1 MYELSFSDSQEGRI
15 ENVDELSSRLAKMV
29 EILDVKG
36 DFSLTFVSDGEIR
49 DLNREYRD
57 RDEATDVLTFRLK
70 DDSSFPSFD
79 FMDEE
84 LGDIFISLDAV
95 SRNAE
100 TFSVP
105 LIEELTRVMLHGI
118 LHLLGFDHE
127 SNDFTKE
134 EMLIRQEDILSTLG
148 YKA

>member
-1 MYELSFSDSQEGRI
+1 MYELSFSDIQEGRI
-15 ENVDELSSRLAKMV
+15 ENVDELSSRIAKMA
-29 EILDVKG
+29 ERLDVRG
-36 DFSLTFVSDGEIR
+36 DFSMSFVTDGQIR
-49 DLNREYRD
+49 ELNREYRD
-57 RDEATDVLTFRLK
+57 KDEATDVLTFRLK

-84 LGDIFISLDAV
+84 LGDVFISIDAV

-105 LIEELTRVMLHGI
+105 LTEELTRVMLHGL
-118 LHLLGFDHE
+118 LHLLGYDHE
-127 SNDFTKE
+127 TNDFSTEK
-134 EMLIRQEDILSTLG
+134 MLIKQENILSALG

>member
-29 EILDVKG
+29 ESLDVKG
-36 DFSLTFVSDGEIR
+36 DFSMTFVTDAEIR

-57 RDEATDVLTFRLK
+57 KDEATDVLTFRLK

-84 LGDIFISLDAV
+84 LGDVFISIDAV

-105 LIEELTRVMLHGI
+105 LTEELTRVMLHGL
-118 LHLLGFDHE
+118 LHLLGYDHE
-127 SNDFTKE
+127 TNDFSTE
-134 EMLIRQEDILSTLG
+134 EMLIKQENILSALG
-148 YKA
+148 YQA

>member
-1 MYELSFSDSQEGRI
+1 MYELSFSDIQEGRI

-29 EILDVKG
+29 ESLDVKG
-36 DFSLTFVSDGEIR
+36 DFSRTFVTDAEIR

-57 RDEATDVLTFRLK
+57 KDEATDVLTFRLK

-79 FMDEE
+79 FVDEE
-84 LGDIFISLDAV
+84 LGDVFISIDAV

-105 LIEELTRVMLHGI
+105 LTEELTRVMLHGL
-118 LHLLGFDHE
+118 LHLLGYDHE
-127 SNDFTKE
+127 TNDFSTEK
-134 EMLIRQEDILSTLG
+134 MLIKQENILSALG

>member
-1 MYELSFSDSQEGRI
+1 MYELSFSDIQEGRI

-29 EILDVKG
+29 ESLDVKG
-36 DFSLTFVSDGEIR
+36 DFSMTFVTDAEIR

-57 RDEATDVLTFRLK
+57 KDEATDVLTFRLK

-84 LGDIFISLDAV
+84 LGDVFISIDAV

-105 LIEELTRVMLHGI
+105 LTEELTRVMLHGL
-118 LHLLGFDHE
+118 LHLLGYDHE
-127 SNDFTKE
+127 TNDFSTEK
-134 EMLIRQEDILSTLG
+134 MLIKQENILSALG